1 MAMAQ
6 PGRAAPLGA
15 TVVDG
20 GVNFSLYSHH
30 AEAVELVLFD
40 EGSAAPSA
48 TIALDP
54 TTHRTDNYWHVF
66 LPGCRAGQGYG
77 YRVAGPNRPG
87 DGLRFDPSK
96 ILLDPY
102 ARAVIDDDY
111 DRALASTPGAANLG
125 RAMTGVVVDPT
136 SYDWAGDEPLR
147 RPFRGGAIYELHVRG
162 FTNHPSSG
170 VDPAVRGTYRGVVEK
185 IPYLQ
190 RLGIE
195 VVELLPVF
203 QFDRQSAP
211 GGRPNYWGY
220 EPVAFLAPHR
230 AYSSNRAPTGPVDEF
245 RDMVRAFHRAGI
257 EVILD
262 VVFNHTAE
270 DGADGPTLSMRGIDN
285 AIYYL
290 LDPADRSRYVDDSGV
305 GNTINANHTIVRRLI
320 TDSLRYWV
328 QHLHVDGFRFDLASV
343 LSRGEDN
350 QPLADP
356 PILWDIDTDPV
367 LAGTKIIAEA
377 WDAAGLYQV
386 GSFAGDRWAVW
397 NGRYR
402 DTVRRFVK
410 GDDGTVADLA
420 DAISGSPNL
429 FGDPERDPMRSV
441 NFIDAHDGFT
451 LDDLV
456 SYNDKHNQDNG
467 EDNRD
472 GSAQN
477 DSWNCGVEGPTDDP
491 GVEALRERQVRSFFT
506 VLLLSQGRPMFVMG
520 DEVRRTQQG
529 NNNAYCQDNEISW
542 FDWALV
548 DRNRHLLDFVSRL
561 LRFRRLSP
569 FFQDDRFWT
578 EPGGADVT
586 WHGVEVDRPDWG
598 ATSHALAFELTLDQD
613 RDTRLYVALNAY
625 WEPLEFE
632 LPRLPAGRCW
642 ALAADTAAPAPDD
655 VPVPPRPQPVDA
667 RSFLVGARA
676 AAVLGSISIPDDVR

>member
-1 MAMAQ
+1 MIQ
-6 PGRAAPLGA
+6 PGSAAPIGA

-30 AEAVELVLFD
+30 AEGVELLLFDQGAVEP
-40 EGSAAPSA
+40 AT

-54 TTHRTDNYWHVF
+54 TTNRTDDYWHVF
-66 LPGCRAGQGYG
+66 VPGLRAGQRYG
-77 YRVAGPNRPG
+77 YRVTGPDQLA

-96 ILLDPY
+96 VLLDPC

-111 DRALASTPGAANLG
+111 DRALASTPGASNLG
-125 RAMTGVVVDPT
+125 RAMTGVVVDPST
-136 SYDWAGDEPLR
+136 YDWAGDQPLR

-162 FTNHPSSG
+162 FTNHSSSG
-170 VDPAVRGTYRGVVEK
+170 LDPAIAGTYRGAVEK

-230 AYSSNRAPTGPVDEF
+230 AYSSNRGPPGPVDEF
-245 RDMVRAFHRAGI
+245 RDMVRAFHQAGI
-257 EVILD
+257 EVVLD

-270 DGADGPTLSMRGIDN
+270 DGAGGPTVSMRGIDN
-285 AIYYL
+285 PTYYL

-305 GNTINANHTIVRRLI
+305 GNTVNANHTVVRRLI
-320 TDSLRYWV
+320 IDSLRYWV
-328 QHLHVDGFRFDLASV
+328 QEMHVDGFRFDLASV

-397 NGRYR
+397 NGRFR

-410 GDDGTVADLA
+410 GDDGTVGDLA
-420 DAISGSPNL
+420 DAIGGSPNL
-429 FGDPERDPMRSV
+429 FGDPGRDPMRSV
-441 NFIDAHDGFT
+441 NFVDAHDGFT
-451 LDDLV
+451 LSDLV
-456 SYNDKHNQDNG
+456 SYDDKHNLDNG

-472 GSAQN
+472 GNAQN
-477 DSWNCGVEGPTDDP
+477 DSWNCGFEGPTDDP
-491 GVEALRERQVRSFFT
+491 AVEALRQRQLRSFFT

-529 NNNAYCQDNEISW
+529 NNNAYCQDDEISW
-542 FDWALV
+542 FDWDLV
-548 DRNRHLLDFVSRL
+548 DRNPHLFEFVSRL

-569 FFQDDRFWT
+569 FFQDDRFWSQ
-578 EPGGADVT
+578 PGGADVT
-586 WHGVEVDRPDWG
+586 WHGVEVGHPDWG
-598 ATSHALAFELTLDQD
+598 ETSHSLAFELTLASNPGAH
-613 RDTRLYVALNAY
+613 LYVALNAF

-632 LPRLPAGRCW
+632 LPPLAAGLGW
-642 ALAADTAAPAPDD
+642 ALAADSSAPAPDD
-655 VPVPPRPQPVDA
+655 VPVPPRRLADDT
-667 RSFLVGARA
+667 RRYLVGPRS
-676 AAVLGSISIPDDVR
+676 AVVISALPSTGDVR

>member
-1 MAMAQ
+1 M
-6 PGRAAPLGA
+6 
-15 TVVDG
+15 
-20 GVNFSLYSHH
+20 
-30 AEAVELVLFD
+30 
-40 EGSAAPSA
+40 
-48 TIALDP
+48 
-54 TTHRTDNYWHVF
+54 
-66 LPGCRAGQGYG
+66 
-77 YRVAGPNRPG
+77 
-87 DGLRFDPSK
+87 
-96 ILLDPY
+96 
-102 ARAVIDDDY
+102 
-111 DRALASTPGAANLG
+111 
-125 RAMTGVVVDPT
+125 
-136 SYDWAGDEPLR
+136 
-147 RPFRGGAIYELHVRG
+147 
-162 FTNHPSSG
+162 
-170 VDPAVRGTYRGVVEK
+170 
-185 IPYLQ
+185 
-190 RLGIE
+190 
-195 VVELLPVF
+195 VELLPVF

-230 AYSSNRAPTGPVDEF
+230 AYSSNRDPTGPVDEF

-270 DGADGPTLSMRGIDN
+270 DGAGGPTVSMRGIDN

-305 GNTINANHTIVRRLI
+305 GNTLNANHTIVRRLI

-328 QHLHVDGFRFDLASV
+328 QHMHVDGFRFDLASV

-350 QPLADP
+350 QPMADP

-441 NFIDAHDGFT
+441 NFVDAHDGFT

-491 GVEALRERQVRSFFT
+491 EVEALRERQLRSFFT

-542 FDWALV
+542 FDWDLV

-586 WHGVEVDRPDWG
+586 WHGVEVGHPDWG
-598 ATSHALAFELTLDQD
+598 DTSHSLAFELTLDHD
-613 RDTRLYVALNAY
+613 PDARLYVALNAY
-625 WEPLEFE
+625 LGTA
-632 LPRLPAGRCW
+632 RVR
-642 ALAADTAAPAPDD
+642 TAAAAGGSTLG
-655 VPVPPRPQPVDA
+655 VGRRHRRPRS
-667 RSFLVGARA
+667 RRRARA
-676 AAVLGSISIPDDVR
+676 AAAPARRHGPTTGSGPGRHVVLGSVPTVSDVRW

>member
-1 MAMAQ
+1 M
-6 PGRAAPLGA
+6 
-15 TVVDG
+15 
-20 GVNFSLYSHH
+20 
-30 AEAVELVLFD
+30 
-40 EGSAAPSA
+40 
-48 TIALDP
+48 
-54 TTHRTDNYWHVF
+54 
-66 LPGCRAGQGYG
+66 
-77 YRVAGPNRPG
+77 
-87 DGLRFDPSK
+87 
-96 ILLDPY
+96 
-102 ARAVIDDDY
+102 
-111 DRALASTPGAANLG
+111 
-125 RAMTGVVVDPT
+125 
-136 SYDWAGDEPLR
+136 
-147 RPFRGGAIYELHVRG
+147 
-162 FTNHPSSG
+162 
-170 VDPAVRGTYRGVVEK
+170 
-185 IPYLQ
+185 
-190 RLGIE
+190 
-195 VVELLPVF
+195 
-203 QFDRQSAP
+203 
-211 GGRPNYWGY
+211 
-220 EPVAFLAPHR
+220 AFLAPHR
-230 AYSSNRAPTGPVDEF
+230 AYSSNRLATGPVDEF

-270 DGADGPTLSMRGIDN
+270 DGVGGPTVSMRGIDN
-285 AIYYL
+285 PTYYL

-305 GNTINANHTIVRRLI
+305 GNTLNANHTIVRRLI

-328 QHLHVDGFRFDLASV
+328 QHMHVDGFRFDLASV

-350 QPLADP
+350 QPMADP

-420 DAISGSPNL
+420 DAIGGSPNL
-429 FGDPERDPMRSV
+429 FGDPGRDPMRSV
-441 NFIDAHDGFT
+441 NFVDAHDGFT
-451 LDDLV
+451 LNDLV

-472 GSAQN
+472 GNAQN

-491 GVEALRERQVRSFFT
+491 EVEALRQRQLRSFFT

-529 NNNAYCQDNEISW
+529 NNNAYCQDDEISW
-542 FDWALV
+542 FDWDLV
-548 DRNRHLLDFVSRL
+548 DRNRPLFEFVSRL

-598 ATSHALAFELTLDQD
+598 DSSHSLAFELTLDHD
-613 RDTRLYVALNAY
+613 RDAHLYVALNAY
-625 WEPLEFE
+625 WEPLEFA
-632 LPRLPAGRCW
+632 LPSLPTGRRW
-642 ALAADTAAPAPDD
+642 ALAADTAAAAPDD
-655 VPVPPRPQPVDA
+655 VAVPPRPLPDGTDRYRVGP
-667 RSFLVGARA
+667 RSAL
-676 AAVLGSISIPDDVR
+676 VLGSIPAPADVR